1 MATTFD
7 KTTINNTKLLFKPYI
22 DEINA
27 KAAKIQQYRKEATRL
42 ASMAN
47 KRVARLESNGLQSS
61 PAYVKY
67 LEGGGKFGVKG
78 KTHNELQKEVARLK
92 RFIDSNTS
100 TVKGVNETL
109 KDMAKNTGITYKT
122 LGELREKSGK
132 FFELASKVEQYLR
145 VVDDM
150 ASAIGYQKIWTAIN
164 QYTKDSQI
172 DLSSGEVDIDS
183 MILSITSALKEYDDP
198 TPIIEGWYSLK
209 KDDV

>member
-27 KAAKIQQYRKEATRL
+27 KATKIQQYRKEATRL

-164 QYTKDSQI
+164 QYTKDSKI

-183 MILSITSALKEYDDP
+183 MILSITSALKEYDEP